1 MANED
6 WEKVK
11 QALRKPTTP
20 EAMKE
25 AAEAFERYR
34 VVKLAKSKSSK
45 PTLVTLGRGRG
56 YPNAVPVDKIPQE
69 LAKNPA
75 FYNLMKKVVA
85 KEKG

>member
-1 MANED
+1 MANEE

-20 EAMKE
+20 EAMRE

-34 VVKLAKSKSSK
+34 VVKLAKGKSSK

-56 YPNAVPVDKIPQE
+56 YPNAVPVDKIPE
-69 LAKNPA
+69 
-75 FYNLMKKVVA
+75 
-85 KEKG
+85 